1 MNKFLSEQSLNINI
15 LLETEGFLSKSF
27 VTLAAS
33 AGLLL
38 LPLAALAVAAEG
50 EPAGVAFE
58 MPAEDTALQVQIEQ
72 RLRER
77 AAHADETT
85 ALFYLSRGYRPAWEE
100 PSRVA
105 ALIAAVESAQIHGLD
120 PRDFSLERLLRAAD
134 AAATLDLRAER
145 ELVLT
150 DTLVEL
156 LFQLRHGKVDPRMLY
171 REWNFTPPPNPY
183 ERAGELAAVLQAG
196 DLRAAI
202 EAHAPDLP
210 LYRALVQGLAHYQ
223 ALAMLGDWPKVPAGP
238 TLRPGERSVR
248 VPALRARLLSE
259 PPSELPSGVAE
270 ASRSVSPGHYDPVLV
285 EAVKRFQARH
295 GLEPDGIIGAQT
307 LLALNTSPARRVE
320 QIRANLE
327 RLRWVAAALHGDRL
341 LVDIVGYHADLVLD
355 GQPVWESKVIVGKP
369 ARKTPS
375 LRDSVVN
382 LVFNPKWVVPP
393 TILREDVIPR
403 TARNLEYLASHRL
416 RIVDRSGQTVDPSI
430 IDWAGARQSGFP
442 YTVVQQS
449 GADGSL
455 GRIKFSLSNPYAIY
469 LHDTNARSLFRRAE
483 RALSSGCV
491 RVEKPA
497 ELARL
502 LLADPSQWS
511 AHALDAALDSGR
523 TRTVRVGREV
533 TVLLHY
539 STAALDES
547 GQLQLRNDIYDYDRG
562 ILEALAARRSALP
575 R

>member
-1 MNKFLSEQSLNINI
+1 M
-15 LLETEGFLSKSF
+15 SKIF
-27 VTLAAS
+27 VTLAVS

-38 LPLAALAVAAEG
+38 CPVAPLALAAAG
-50 EPAGVAFE
+50 EPAGIAVA
-58 MPAEDTALQVQIEQ
+58 MPEQDTALQVQIEQ
-72 RLRER
+72 RLRAR

-100 PSRVA
+100 SSRVA
-105 ALIAAVESAQIHGLD
+105 ALIAAVESVQLHGLD
-120 PRDFSLERLLRAAD
+120 PRDFSLERLRHVAD
-134 AAATLDLRAER
+134 GAVTLDLRAER

-156 LFQLRHGKVDPRMLY
+156 LFQLRHGKIDPRALY

-183 ERAGELAAVLQAG
+183 ERASEVAAVLRAG

-210 LYRALVQGLAHYQ
+210 LYRALVRGLAHHQ

-238 TLRPGERSVR
+238 TLRPGERSAR

-259 PPSELPSGVAE
+259 PPSERPSGVDRAN
-270 ASRSVSPGHYDPVLV
+270 PGANPSHYDPALV

-295 GLEPDGIIGAQT
+295 GLAPDGIVGAQT

-327 RLRWVAAALHGDRL
+327 RLRWVAADLRGDRL

-355 GQPVWESKVIVGKP
+355 GQPVWESRVIVGKP

-403 TARNLEYLASHRL
+403 TAHNLDYLASHRL
-416 RIVDRSGQTVDPSI
+416 RIVDRSGQTVDPAT

-442 YTVVQQS
+442 YRVVQQS

-469 LHDTNARSLFRRAE
+469 LHDTNARSLFRRAD

-502 LLADPSQWS
+502 LLDDPSQWS
-511 AHALDAALDSGR
+511 ADVLDAALDSGR
-523 TRTVRVGREV
+523 TRTVGVGREV

-539 STAALDES
+539 STAALDEH
-547 GQLQLRNDIYDYDRG
+547 GQLQLRNDIYDHDRG
-562 ILEALAARRSALP
+562 ILEALAARRTALP

>member
-1 MNKFLSEQSLNINI
+1 MNKTLSEQLLNRRI
-15 LLETEGFLSKSF
+15 LLDTGGVWRKSF
-27 VTLAAS
+27 VTLAVAGCVAFPPGVTAAGS
-33 AGLLL
+33 A
-38 LPLAALAVAAEG
+38 
-50 EPAGVAFE
+50 AGVVVQAAVVETSPFHE
-58 MPAEDTALQVQIEQ
+58 ALDLQIEQ

-77 AAHADETT
+77 SPDADETT
-85 ALFYLSRGYRPAWEE
+85 ALFYLGRAYRPAWDE
-100 PSRVA
+100 PARVD
-105 ALIAAVESAQIHGLD
+105 ALIAAVESVQAHGLD
-120 PRDFSLERLLRAAD
+120 PRDFDPQRLRRAAAEQGAG
-134 AAATLDLRAER
+134 AARAER
-145 ELVLT
+145 ELLFT
-150 DTLVEL
+150 DTLAEL
-156 LFQLRHGKVDPRMLY
+156 LRQLRYGKVDPRALY

-183 ERAGELAAVLQAG
+183 ERAGELAAVMQAG

-210 LYRALVQGLAHYQ
+210 LYRELVRGLAHYQ
-223 ALAMLGDWPKVPAGP
+223 ALAMLGDWPKVPAGA
-238 TLRPGERSVR
+238 TLRPGERSAR
-248 VPALRARLLSE
+248 VPALRARLLVE
-259 PPSELPSGVAE
+259 TTESGLDA
-270 ASRSVSPGHYDPVLV
+270 AGGGNHYDPALV

-295 GLEPDGIIGAQT
+295 GLEPDGVVGAQT
-307 LLALNTSPARRVE
+307 LLALNTGPAQRVE

-327 RLRWVAAALHGDRL
+327 RLRWVAADLRGDRL
-341 LVDIVGYHADLVLD
+341 LVDIVGYQADLVLD
-355 GQPVWESKVIVGKP
+355 GQPVWASKVIVGKP
-369 ARKTPS
+369 ARRTPS

-403 TARNLEYLASHRL
+403 MARNPGYLASQRL
-416 RIVDRSGQTVDPSI
+416 RVVDRSGHAVDPST
-430 IDWAGARQSGFP
+430 IDWAGARQHGFP
-442 YTVVQQS
+442 YMIVQQS

-502 LLADPSQWS
+502 LLDDPVSWS
-511 AHALDAALDSGR
+511 AEALEAALDSGR
-523 TRTVRVGREV
+523 TRTVAVGREV

-539 STAALDES
+539 GTAWLD
-547 GQLQLRNDIYDYDRG
+547 GDGRLQLRNDIYDHDRG
-562 ILEALAARRSALP
+562 ILAALAAPRTALP

>member
-1 MNKFLSEQSLNINI
+1 M
-15 LLETEGFLSKSF
+15 
-27 VTLAAS
+27 
-33 AGLLL
+33 
-38 LPLAALAVAAEG
+38 AVAAEAQ
-50 EPAGVAFE
+50 PADIAKV
-58 MPAEDTALQVQIEQ
+58 MPAQDMALQLQIEQ

-77 AAHADETT
+77 EGHADETT
-85 ALFYLSRGYRPAWEE
+85 ALFYLSRAYRPAWEE
-100 PSRVA
+100 PSRAA
-105 ALIAAVESAQIHGLD
+105 ALIAAVESLEVHGLD
-120 PRDFSLERLLRAAD
+120 SRDFNLELLRQVAGD
-134 AAATLDLRAER
+134 AATLEQLVDR

-156 LFQLRHGKVDPRMLY
+156 LFQLRHGKVDPQALY

-183 ERAGELAAVLQAG
+183 RRAGELAAVMQAG

-202 EAHAPDLP
+202 DAHAPDLP

-223 ALAMLGDWPKVPAGP
+223 ALAMLGDWPKVPAGS
-238 TLRPGERSVR
+238 TLRPGERSAR
-248 VPALRARLLSE
+248 VPALRARLLYE
-259 PPSELPSGVAE
+259 PPTDVHAE
-270 ASRSVSPGHYDPVLV
+270 PVPDRDEPSRSLGPNPTSSPASNHYDAALV
-285 EAVKRFQARH
+285 EALKRFQSRH
-295 GLEPDGIIGAQT
+295 GLAPDGIVGAQT

-327 RLRWVAAALHGDRL
+327 RLRWVAADLHGDRL

-355 GQPVWESKVIVGKP
+355 GLPVWESKVIVGKP
-369 ARKTPS
+369 TRKTPS
-375 LRDSVVN
+375 LRDSVVS

-393 TILREDVIPR
+393 TILREDVIPG
-403 TARNLEYLASHRL
+403 TARNLDYLARHRL
-416 RIVDRSGQTVDPSI
+416 RIVDRSGQTVDPST

-442 YTVVQQS
+442 YMVVQQS

-497 ELARL
+497 ELAL
-502 LLADPSQWS
+502 LLLGDPSQWS
-511 AHALDAALDSGR
+511 AEALDAALDSGR
-523 TRTVRVGREV
+523 TRTVGVGRDV

-539 STAALDES
+539 STAGLDEH
-547 GQLQLRNDIYDYDRG
+547 GQLQLRNDIYDHDSA
-562 ILEALAARRSALP
+562 IVDALAVRRGALP

>member
-1 MNKFLSEQSLNINI
+1 MS
-15 LLETEGFLSKSF
+15 G
-27 VTLAAS
+27 A
-33 AGLLL
+33 LLL
-38 LPLAALAVAAEG
+38 SPQAALAVAADG
-50 EPAGVAFE
+50 TADAAAAVA
-58 MPAEDTALQVQIEQ
+58 PVVDTIAVHLEQ

-77 AAHADETT
+77 ASAADETA
-85 ALFYLSRGYRPAWEE
+85 ALFYLGRGYRPAWHDAA
-100 PSRVA
+100 RVD
-105 ALIAAVESAQIHGLD
+105 ALIAALESVRAHGLD
-120 PRDFSLERLLRAAD
+120 PRDFSPERLRAA
-134 AAATLDLRAER
+134 AAEPVDPAARVER
-145 ELVLT
+145 ELLLT

-156 LFQLRHGKVDPRMLY
+156 LFQLRYGRVDPHTLY

-183 ERAGELAAVLQAG
+183 ERAGELAAVLQAA

-202 EAHAPDLP
+202 EAQAPDLP
-210 LYRALVQGLAHYQ
+210 LYRELVRGLAHYQ

-238 TLRPGERSVR
+238 TLRPGARNAR
-248 VPALRARLLSE
+248 VPALRARLLVE
-259 PPSELPSGVAE
+259 PESGLDE
-270 ASRSVSPGHYDPVLV
+270 ASRASAHYDPALV

-307 LLALNTSPARRVE
+307 VLALNTSPAQRVE

-327 RLRWVAAALHGDRL
+327 RLRWVAADLRGDRL
-341 LVDIVGYHADLVLD
+341 LVDIVGYRADLVLD
-355 GQPVWESKVIVGKP
+355 GQPVWASKVIVGRP

-403 TARNLEYLASHRL
+403 AAHNPGYLASQRL
-416 RIVDRSGQTVDPSI
+416 RVIDRSGQAVDPAT
-430 IDWAGARQSGFP
+430 IDWGGARQSGFP
-442 YTVVQQS
+442 YRVVQQS

-455 GRIKFSLSNPYAIY
+455 GRIKFALSNPYAIY
-469 LHDTNARSLFRRAE
+469 LHDTNARALFGRAE

-491 RVEKPA
+491 RVEKPN

-502 LLADPSQWS
+502 LLNDPERWS
-511 AHALDAALDSGR
+511 EAALETALDSGR
-523 TRTVRVGREV
+523 TRTVEVGREV

-539 STAALDES
+539 STAWLDEQ
-547 GQLQLRNDIYDYDRG
+547 GRLQLRNDIYDHDRG
-562 ILEALAARRSALP
+562 ILAALAARRGAAA